1 VNLMQPNSPRALL
14 MLALL
19 TFCRMAGSQ
28 EKKPSDVPS
37 AEMVLRW
44 QGACCQPVPERCL

>member
-1 VNLMQPNSPRALL
+1 MNLMQRNSLRPVLL
-14 MLALL
+14 LAVL

-44 QGACCQPVPERCL
+44 QGARG